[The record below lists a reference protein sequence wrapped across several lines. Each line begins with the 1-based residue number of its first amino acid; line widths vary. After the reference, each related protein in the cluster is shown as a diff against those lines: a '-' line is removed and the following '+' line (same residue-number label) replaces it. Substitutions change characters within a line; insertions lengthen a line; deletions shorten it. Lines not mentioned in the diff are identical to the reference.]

1 MTPRLLLIKHLLWAR
16 QCAKLFFR
24 EGHLAR
30 SVGGASDPRSQD
42 DEFESRTGDRD
53 DFKSNEIS
61 LRILFIYLFI

>member
-16 QCAKLFFR
+16 R

-30 SVGGASDPRSQD
+30 SVGGVSDPRSRD
-42 DEFESRTGDRD
+42 DEFESHTGDRD